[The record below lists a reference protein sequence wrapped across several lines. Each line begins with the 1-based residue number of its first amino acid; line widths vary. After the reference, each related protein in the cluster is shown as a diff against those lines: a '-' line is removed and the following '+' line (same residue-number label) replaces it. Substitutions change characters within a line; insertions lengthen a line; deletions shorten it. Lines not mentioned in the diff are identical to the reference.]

1 MNDCWRTDEDKEA
14 VNEIL
19 TICQKYKIEALLDG
33 GPIRENGVSGTWCV
47 FKNHSS
53 VLDVFEFVEREKC
66 VVMI

>member
-33 GPIRENGVSGTWCV
+33 GPIRENGVSGT
-47 FKNHSS
+47 
-53 VLDVFEFVEREKC
+53 
-66 VVMI
+66 